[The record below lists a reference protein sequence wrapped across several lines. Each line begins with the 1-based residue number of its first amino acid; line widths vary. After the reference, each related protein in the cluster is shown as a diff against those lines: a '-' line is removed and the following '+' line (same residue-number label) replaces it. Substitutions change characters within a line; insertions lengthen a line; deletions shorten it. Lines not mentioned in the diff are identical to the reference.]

1 MKKADSINL
10 GQLFYYFHWKLC
22 IFGYK
27 DSIIYKTIIVM
38 NEDIVRKLQTQ
49 KNKNNP
55 TLAIVIIVT
64 FFMFWSF
71 VTLIMWLPR
80 LIILWVILCIAIVWA
95 IVRNEKKQEN
105 LINSVRS
112 GNFIIIET
120 TIIDFTASTG
130 DDFSSILWYYI
141 ISSDGSNTYKSNL
154 LEHAFLYWD
163 DADVDEN
170 EKHVVLK
177 SRNGDFQIW
186 DKISVYV
193 DSDNPKNY
201 FVNC

>member
-1 MKKADSINL
+1 
-10 GQLFYYFHWKLC
+10 
-22 IFGYK
+22 
-27 DSIIYKTIIVM
+27 M
-38 NEDIVRKLQTQ
+38 NEDIVRKLQIQ

-55 TLAIVIIVT
+55 TVAIVIIVT
-64 FFMFWSF
+64 FFIFWSF
-71 VTLIMWLPR
+71 VTLIMWLHR
-80 LIILWVILCIAIVWA
+80 LIILWVILCIAIVLA
-95 IVRNEKKQEN
+95 ILWNEKRQEN
-105 LINSVRS
+105 LIDSVKS
-112 GNFIIIET
+112 WKIIIIET
-120 TIIDFTASTG
+120 NIIGFET
-130 DDFSSILWYYI
+130 SSMWYYI
-141 ISSDGSNTYKSNL
+141 ISSDWSNTYRSNPL
-154 LEHAFLYWD
+154 KHAFLYWD